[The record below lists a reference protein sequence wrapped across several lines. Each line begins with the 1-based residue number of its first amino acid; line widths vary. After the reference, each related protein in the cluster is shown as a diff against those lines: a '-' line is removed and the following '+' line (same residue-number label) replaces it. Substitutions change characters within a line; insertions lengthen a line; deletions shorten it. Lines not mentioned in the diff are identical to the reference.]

1 MSMCYCVT
9 SISAGSV
16 VGWCCQVTLSVTIL
30 FRSLMAARMM
40 WRICK
45 LFAKNAT
52 RKNLFRK
59 IAGEIVAGRVG
70 GVKS

>member
-1 MSMCYCVT
+1 MT
-9 SISAGSV
+9 SISAGGV
-16 VGWCCQVTLSVTIL
+16 VGWCCQVMLSVTIL

-40 WRICK
+40 WETCK
-45 LFAKNAT
+45 LFARSAT

-70 GVKS
+70 GIKSS